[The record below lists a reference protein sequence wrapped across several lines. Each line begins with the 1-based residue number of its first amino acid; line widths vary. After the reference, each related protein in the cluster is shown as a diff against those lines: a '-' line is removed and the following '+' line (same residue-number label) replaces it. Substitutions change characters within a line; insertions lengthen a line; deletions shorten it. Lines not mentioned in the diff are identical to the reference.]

1 MNLGLAFMALLLAH
15 CRRSEDGSF
24 NASLRRHY
32 PHQVRR
38 VCSHPAG
45 TASARTPTL
54 LGKTYSKPYTLAS
67 KSAPGA
73 HGEHDSDAVALALAA
88 VVRVPRERSNELQAE
103 SPHRLVS
110 DQHRGVVGP
119 KLAEG
124 IVGRSRVLVEQRKTG
139 VAGLESHPHGGLT
152 LLAISVGYG
161 VRE

>member
-38 VCSHPAG
+38 VCSHPARM
-45 TASARTPTL
+45 SARTPTL
-54 LGKTYSKPYTLAS
+54 LAKTYSKPYALAS

-88 VVRVPRERSNELQAE
+88 VVGVPRERSNELQAE
-103 SPHRLVS
+103 SAHGLVG
-110 DQHRGVVGP
+110 DQHGGVMRP
-119 KLAEG
+119 KLAER
-124 IVGRSRVLVEQRKTG
+124 IVRRSRILVEQGKA
-139 VAGLESHPHGGLT
+139 VFAWLESHPDGGLT
-152 LLAISVGYG
+152 LLAISV
-161 VRE
+161 